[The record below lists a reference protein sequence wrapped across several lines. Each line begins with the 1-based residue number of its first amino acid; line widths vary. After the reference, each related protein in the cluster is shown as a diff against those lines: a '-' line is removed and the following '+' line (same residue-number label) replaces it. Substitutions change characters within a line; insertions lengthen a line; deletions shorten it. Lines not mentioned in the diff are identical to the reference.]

1 MDGFNHKVTLST
13 EVEAATFQ
21 AGEDLKDSSRK
32 SSKNRNRL
40 SAKDKKAKREAVA
53 ADCRAGHPRRAIM
66 LRHHLSKSQLND
78 FLAQLLMAGELTP
91 IVPSY
96 ELALA
101 STPIRSVLPVADD
114 SVEYI
119 RVEHTERG
127 TLLTPYRT
135 GDENELTC

>member
-1 MDGFNHKVTLST
+1 MST
-13 EVEAATFQ
+13 GMGLNVENRQVDFVATKQ
-21 AGEDLKDSSRK
+21 TVNSNRPIALK
-32 SSKNRNRL
+32 RNRL

-101 STPIRSVLPVADD
+101 STPIRSVLPVAGD

-127 TLLTPYRT
+127 TLLTPYKT
-135 GDENELTC
+135 GDENELAC